1 MPPRKQSPTS
11 PQSLRPLSASEEA
24 FVRELSRVMLVL
36 PRLVDNDLVREAGL
50 PLSEYTSLMHLSE
63 APEAR
68 LRMSDL
74 AEACNLSLS
83 GVTRVVIRLEKQG
96 WVERVKCA
104 EDGRGW
110 NAVLTDAGLAR
121 LERAWPTFLTTVRQ
135 HLVDHFDGHDLAP
148 LTAALRNVAA
158 GEPADHS

>member
-1 MPPRKQSPTS
+1 M
-11 PQSLRPLSASEEA
+11 
-24 FVRELSRVMLVL
+24 RELSRVMLVL
-36 PRLVDNDLVREAGL
+36 PRVVDNDLVREAGL

-63 APEAR
+63 APDGQ
-68 LRMSDL
+68 LRMSEL
-74 AEACNLSLS
+74 ADACNLSLS

-110 NAVLTDAGLAR
+110 NAVLTDTGLAR
-121 LERAWPTFLTTVRQ
+121 LEQAWPTFLSTVRQ

-148 LTAALRNVAA
+148 LTAALRNVAVE
-158 GEPADHS
+158 GPERNV